1 MTGSHSVRMWFQV
14 VAGISSILTLASACS
29 ATGHVDGGP
38 PFGPTGGVYELACSK
53 AAGEHDV
60 EVGERKYIPPQLIVH
75 DWPGTEKTV
84 TKTATLTESD
94 FIMGL
99 LAPQR
104 PNTPPLRTTLVMARG
119 GTGKSKLAES
129 ISAQSCK
136 SAPVFRV
143 DLNTDIAA
151 HLDEFA
157 SGQNPI
163 AVFLARQN
171 KLDTKAGAEAALN
184 QAVGDQLYL
193 VVLDSLDEVPLLQRT
208 SIAASIDDFVLR
220 VSPRARAVVMT
231 RPPVFTSNYGL
242 KTVDGRLE
250 LPQLTCAE
258 TESALARAMPDR
270 EVVFFGV
277 GFETTACT
285 TAAALRASPPPNFS
299 ILCSHRRVPP
309 ALDALL
315 GLPGVAPEGFLLP
328 GHVIAVAGLAEY
340 RELASR
346 RPIAMAVGGFE
357 PVDLLMALK
366 DLVSQVVEGRP
377 RVGNEYR
384 RVVREAGNPA
394 AIAAIDEVFEARDA
408 AWRGIGTIPASGLG
422 LRAAFAARDA
432 AARFGL
438 APDPGVADTSP
449 GCRCGDVLLGRL
461 EPEACPLFGRACTP
475 DAPVGPCMVAFEGTC
490 AARYRH
496 RRA

>member
-1 MTGSHSVRMWFQV
+1 MPDPLAGAAGFRDVALVHALAKSIARLDPGRPVRLMHVCGTHENALCQYGLRDLLPSWLKL
-14 VAGISSILTLASACS
+14 VAGPGCPVCVCPASDLDLAVRLAGDPRVVLATFGDVVRVPARISL
-29 ATGHVDGGP
+29 
-38 PFGPTGGVYELACSK
+38 
-53 AAGEHDV
+53 
-60 EVGERKYIPPQLIVH
+60 
-75 DWPGTEKTV
+75 
-84 TKTATLTESD
+84 SD
-94 FIMGL
+94 
-99 LAPQR
+99 AR
-104 PNTPPLRTTLVMARG
+104 ARG
-119 GTGKSKLAES
+119 AD
-129 ISAQSCK
+129 
-136 SAPVFRV
+136 VRV
-143 DLNTDIAA
+143 VYG
-151 HLDEFA
+151 A
-157 SGQNPI
+157 SD
-163 AVFLARQN
+163 AV
-171 KLDTKAGAEAALN
+171 
-184 QAVGDQLYL
+184 
-193 VVLDSLDEVPLLQRT
+193 
-208 SIAASIDDFVLR
+208 
-220 VSPRARAVVMT
+220 
-231 RPPVFTSNYGL
+231 
-242 KTVDGRLE
+242 
-250 LPQLTCAE
+250 
-258 TESALARAMPDR
+258 ALARAMPDR
-270 EVVFFGV
+270 EVVFFAV

-285 TAAALRASPPPNFS
+285 TAAALRAAPPPNFS

-328 GHVIAVAGLAEY
+328 GHVIAVAGLSEY
-340 RELASR
+340 RELVER

-357 PVDLLMALK
+357 PVDLLLALK

-377 RVGNEYR
+377 QVGNDYR

-422 LRAAFAARDA
+422 LRAAFADRDA

-438 APDPGVADTSP
+438 APDPEVADTSP